1 MGMSSPAPVY
11 YTADMVRE
19 LNEAEPRFWPRY
31 ECVYGEL
38 LVSPAP
44 RMLHERVT
52 MRIAFE
58 LATYVKREPVGEVMR
73 SPADISWG
81 RPDVLAQPDVFVIPP
96 GIPSAPGWIGV
107 RHVLLAVETLSPST
121 ANHDRFTKRKL
132 YQNQGVPLYW
142 ILDADDAHAEVWTP
156 ADEFPRFE
164 REQLV
169 WHPDGA
175 LTPFVLP
182 LAELFRDA

>member
-1 MGMSSPAPVY
+1 MGMSSPETIY
-11 YTADMVRE
+11 YTADMVRD
-19 LNEAEPRFWPRY
+19 LIDEARPWPRY

-38 LVSPAP
+38 LASPAP
-44 RMLHERVT
+44 RFLHERVT
-52 MRIAFE
+52 MRIALE
-58 LATYVKREPVGEVMR
+58 LGIYLKREPVGEVMR

-81 RPDVLAQPDVFVIPP
+81 RPDVLAQPDVFVLPP
-96 GIPSAPGWIGV
+96 GLSSSSRWIEV
-107 RHVLLAVETLSPST
+107 RHLLLAVETLSPST
-121 ANHDRFTKRKL
+121 QRHDRFTKRKL

-142 ILDADDAHAEVWTP
+142 ILDADDRHAEVWTP

-175 LTPFVLP
+175 LTPFVLS
-182 LAELFRDA
+182 LEELFRDA